1 MVAGHCVDNGCRNND
16 SESVRSSWPLPHMQ
30 GTEKMDAAN
39 TAADR
44 LGLLR
49 AHELALGRLYRTYA
63 NTFPQHRDLWTRL
76 SQEEQEH
83 ADWIDALRLKV
94 EEESSGLVVD
104 RFPAAAIEHS
114 IDYVNR
120 LIDRA
125 HRSDLT
131 AVNAMA
137 NALDLE
143 NAMIESRYF
152 EVFASDSVEIK
163 RTLSDL
169 ARSTQAHHEQVRR
182 ALQTA
187 RQTP

>member
-1 MVAGHCVDNGCRNND
+1 MAGHCVDNGYRNND
-16 SESVRSSWPLPHMQ
+16 SESARSSWPLPHMQ
-30 GTEKMDAAN
+30 GTEKMDTVNAAV
-39 TAADR
+39 DR

-63 NTFPQHRDLWTRL
+63 ETFPQHRDLWTRL

-125 HRSDLT
+125 HHGNLT
-131 AVNAMA
+131 AVNALA

-143 NAMIESRYF
+143 NALIENRYF
-152 EVFASDSVEIK
+152 EVFAGDSAQIK

-169 ARSTQAHHEQVRR
+169 ARSTHTHHEQVRR

>member
-1 MVAGHCVDNGCRNND
+1 VAGHCVDNSCRNND
-16 SESVRSSWPLPHMQ
+16 SESVRSSWPRPHMQ

-39 TAADR
+39 AAVDR

-49 AHELALGRLYRTYA
+49 AHELALGRLYRTYGE
-63 NTFPQHRDLWTRL
+63 TFPQHRDLWTRL

-83 ADWIDALRLKV
+83 ADWIDVLRLKV
-94 EEESSGLVVD
+94 EEEPSGLVVD

-125 HRSDLT
+125 HRGDLT
-131 AVNAMA
+131 AVNALA

-143 NAMIESRYF
+143 NALIENRYF
-152 EVFASDSVEIK
+152 EVFASDSAEIK

>member
-1 MVAGHCVDNGCRNND
+1 
-16 SESVRSSWPLPHMQ
+16 
-30 GTEKMDAAN
+30 MDTTNAAV
-39 TAADR
+39 DR

-63 NTFPQHRDLWTRL
+63 DTFPQQRGFWTRL
-76 SQEEQEH
+76 SQEEHEH
-83 ADWIDALRLKV
+83 ADWIDALRLKI

-114 IDYVNR
+114 IAYVNR

-125 HRSDLT
+125 HRGDPT
-131 AVNAMA
+131 AVNALA

-143 NAMIESRYF
+143 NSLIENRYF
-152 EVFASDSVEIK
+152 EVFASDSAEIK

-169 ARSTQAHHEQVRR
+169 AQSTQAHHEQVRR
-182 ALQTA
+182 ALETA